1 MFGVCDF
8 TGTNYDFS
16 KLILSDIGHNNL
28 FFALNSLLRYVVRF
42 DDEWHSKM
50 IYAEKQ
56 RVRFKFFYDLYYWSS
71 LKRCCSM
78 KEDVENVN
86 NEIHCLMHGAGD
98 SWRSRTSGFTHKKSK
113 R

>member
-28 FFALNSLLRYVVRF
+28 FFVLNSQLRYVVRF

-56 RVRFKFFYDLYYWSS
+56 RVRLKFFYDLYYYSS
-71 LKRCCSM
+71 LKRWCSM
-78 KEDVENVN
+78 KQDVENVN
-86 NEIHCLMHGAGD
+86 NEIQNLIHGVDNSG
-98 SWRSRTSGFTHKKSK
+98 RTRTFKKRK